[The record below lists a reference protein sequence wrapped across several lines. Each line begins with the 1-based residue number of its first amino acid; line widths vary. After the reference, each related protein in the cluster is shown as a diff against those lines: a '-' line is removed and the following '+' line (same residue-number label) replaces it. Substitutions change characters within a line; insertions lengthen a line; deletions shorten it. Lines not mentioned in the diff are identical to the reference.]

1 MAETVRVESILSQI
15 SKLDYEARLYLIE
28 RLVKEL
34 RKNKKGT
41 QQYSHKLTELN
52 SLGSEIW
59 KDIDIAQYVQQER
72 QYRPANS

>member
-1 MAETVRVESILSQI
+1 MDETVRVESILSQI

-34 RKNKKGT
+34 RKNKKAVKK
-41 QQYSHKLTELN
+41 YSHKLTELN

-59 KDIDIAQYVQQER
+59 KDIDIDQYVQQER
-72 QYRPANS
+72 QWE

>member
-1 MAETVRVESILSQI
+1 MDETVRVESILSQI

-34 RKNKKGT
+34 RKNKKGA
-41 QQYSHKLTELN
+41 QKYSHKLTELN

-59 KDIDIAQYVQQER
+59 KDIDIDQYVQQER
-72 QYRPANS
+72 QWE